1 MRRIVARLL
10 PGAVFLLASAQVG
23 AIPVE
28 LIPSSYSFT
37 PTNPGYA
44 DTGGVELTDG
54 LYGGGEYYIGNWVGW
69 EWPALVSIIFDFGSA
84 TAISAIDVGTLEDA
98 GGGVYIPTTVTV
110 LSSDDG
116 STWSSVASIARPSST
131 SEGHY
136 TVEFDGLAIDARY
149 VQIQASRYGQWVF
162 LDEVDFYVP
171 EPATAVLLALGLT
184 GLALAGRRRASA

>member
-1 MRRIVARLL
+1 MRRIVACLL
-10 PGAVFLLASAQVG
+10 PGAIFLLTSAQVA

-37 PTNPGYA
+37 PSATFYL

-69 EWPALVSIIFDFGSA
+69 QYTGPVSITFDFGSA
-84 TAISAIDVGTLEDA
+84 TSVSAIDVGTLEDA
-98 GGGVYIPTTVTV
+98 GGGVYIPTTVEV

-116 STWSSVASIARPSST
+116 STWSSEASIPRPSST

-149 VQIQASRYGQWVF
+149 VQIQATRYGQWLF

-184 GLALAGRRRASA
+184 GLALAGRRRASV